1 MRRPVRS
8 PGIQHTSRPDPG
20 DYPSGAAVRLCGY
33 SSRIVSLL
41 GMGVH
46 SPLLNMLPLRIPT
59 WVPQDSVYLVTNPS
73 VTHSRMPRPRYTPP
87 LIRETL
93 AKLCTARIFSKFD
106 IIAAFNEIRMKEG
119 DEEKTAFLTRY
130 GLFEYLVMP
139 FGLVRERGWN

>member
-1 MRRPVRS
+1 MRSLGMRRPVRN

-73 VTHSRMPRPRYTPP
+73 VTHSRMPRPRY
-87 LIRETL
+87 ISESSNSRY
-93 AKLCTARIFSKFD
+93 RRHGSK
-106 IIAAFNEIRMKEG
+106 G
-119 DEEKTAFLTRY
+119 
-130 GLFEYLVMP
+130 GVP
-139 FGLVRERGWN
+139 V

>member
-8 PGIQHTSRPDPG
+8 PGIQHISRPDPG

-73 VTHSRMPRPRYTPP
+73 VTHSRMPRPRY
-87 LIRETL
+87 IY
-93 AKLCTARIFSKFD
+93 
-106 IIAAFNEIRMKEG
+106 
-119 DEEKTAFLTRY
+119 EEKKFL
-130 GLFEYLVMP
+130 F
-139 FGLVRERGWN
+139 

>member
-59 WVPQDSVYLVTNPS
+59 WVPQDSVYLVTNIR
-73 VTHSRMPRPRYTPP
+73 VAQSRMPRPRY
-87 LIRETL
+87 
-93 AKLCTARIFSKFD
+93 
-106 IIAAFNEIRMKEG
+106 II
-119 DEEKTAFLTRY
+119 TRRA
-130 GLFEYLVMP
+130 L
-139 FGLVRERGWN
+139 